1 MKTESYR
8 ELKVLEELTNGSSPT
23 QRHLSKKLGVAL
35 GLTNLMIRRCVNKGY
50 LKIVNAK
57 KNRIHYLLTPKGVS
71 EKTRL
76 THEYL
81 EYSLHLYR
89 SVRQILKE
97 TLGKVAENGG
107 KNILFFGR
115 GELAEITYLSVKEAG
130 LQLICLVDDGAA
142 GETFLGTPVISIEK
156 LNGLSFDCG
165 IISSLHKDWET
176 LHGRLQELGIPK
188 EKILVIEQNGAHIRA
203 VLPDFAET
211 AGQRALS

>member
-8 ELKVLEELTNGSSPT
+8 ELKVLEELTNDSSPT
-23 QRHLSKKLGVAL
+23 QRHLSKKMGVAL

-50 LKIVNAK
+50 LKIVNAQ
-57 KNRIHYLLTPKGVS
+57 KNRIHYLLTPKGVA

-97 TLGKVAENGG
+97 TLGKVAQKGG

-130 LQLICLVDDGAA
+130 LQLICLVDDAAA
-142 GETFLGTPVISIEK
+142 GETFLGLPVIPMEK

-176 LHGRLQELGIPK
+176 LHNRLREFEIPK

-211 AGQRALS
+211 TGQRALS